1 MFSEHLCKLINVE
14 TLNLQ
19 EKKNTCKSVKSILFN
34 IYTKNRFLRLDYLL
48 YYKRF
53 QIILNL

>member
-1 MFSEHLCKLINVE
+1 MFSEHSCKLTNVE

-19 EKKNTCKSVKSILFN
+19 KKKTCQGVVSILFN
-34 IYTKNRFLRLDYLL
+34 TYAKHRFLRFDDLL